1 MLHRPTSG
9 LAAGSIR
16 EAINLQKT
24 QSVMPFGTNPVV
36 PKKKRISVEFLINQ
50 LQEKVR
56 IELQACA
63 AGGACMQRFVTEADL
78 HRPGLA
84 LTGYTHLFPWQR
96 VQVMGNTECEYL
108 SSMAPEEK
116 RTSFRNLAQFDIPV
130 IFLTHGNTLPPELL
144 KIAEEAVIPVFTT
157 GMETV
162 KFMYL
167 LRDLLED
174 QFALQTTVHG
184 AMVDV
189 YGIGIL
195 ITGKAGIG
203 KSEVALDL
211 VERGHRLVADD
222 VVTLTK
228 KNNVL
233 MAAAT
238 DINKHY
244 MEVRGLGIID
254 IMSMFGIRAVR
265 YQKRLEVLLEL
276 YLWDELTEV
285 DRTGLERKRETILDV
300 SVPIVKLPITPGK
313 NITVIAEVIAMNHL
327 LNNYGYDPAKAF
339 QERIKTRIAQKQKT
353 GDSGP
358 RRAVD
363 YFEGD
368 VE

>member
-1 MLHRPTSG
+1 
-9 LAAGSIR
+9 
-16 EAINLQKT
+16 
-24 QSVMPFGTNPVV
+24 MPFGSNPII
-36 PKKKRISVEFLINQ
+36 PKTKRISVEYLVTH
-50 LQEKVR
+50 LREKIRMQV
-56 IELQACA
+56 QACA
-63 AGGACMQRFVTEADL
+63 SAAACMQRYLTEADL

-84 LTGYTHLFPWQR
+84 LTGYTHLFAWKR
-96 VQVMGNTECEYL
+96 VQVLGNTECEYL
-108 SSMAPEEK
+108 ENLSMPEQQK
-116 RTSFRNLAQFDIPV
+116 AFGYLTQFEIPV
-130 IFLTHGNTLPPELL
+130 MFVTHGNELSAPL
-144 KIAEEAVIPVFTT
+144 LQMAEEAGIPVFTT
-157 GMETV
+157 HTETV

-167 LRDLLED
+167 LRDFLED
-174 QFALQTTVHG
+174 QFALQTIVHG

-238 DINKHY
+238 DINKHF

-276 YLWDELTEV
+276 YLWDELTEI
-285 DRTGLERKRETILDV
+285 DRTGLDRKREAILDV
-300 SVPIVKLPITPGK
+300 EVPVIQLPITPGK
-313 NITVIAEVIAMNHL
+313 NITVIAEVVAMNYL
-327 LNNYGYDPAKAF
+327 LNNYGYDAARAF
-339 QERIKTRIAQKQKT
+339 QERIKTRIAQKTKT
-353 GDSGP
+353 GNTGP
-358 RRAVD
+358 NRAVN

-368 VE
+368 IE

>member
-1 MLHRPTSG
+1 
-9 LAAGSIR
+9 
-16 EAINLQKT
+16 
-24 QSVMPFGTNPVV
+24 MPFGNNPVV
-36 PKKKRISVEFLINQ
+36 PKKKRISVEFLVTQ
-50 LQEKVR
+50 LREKVR
-56 IELQACA
+56 MQVQACA
-63 AGGACMQRFVTEADL
+63 APGACMQRYLTEADL

-84 LTGYTHLFPWQR
+84 LTGYTHLYAWER
-96 VQVMGNTECEYL
+96 VQILGNTECEYL
-108 SSMAPEEK
+108 ANLPEEK
-116 RTSFRNLAQFDIPV
+116 QKKAFGYLTAFDIPV
-130 IFLTHGNTLPPELL
+130 MFVTHGNNLPPALL
-144 KIAEEAVIPVFTT
+144 QMAEDGKIPVFTT
-157 GMETV
+157 HMETV
-162 KFMYL
+162 KFMYM
-167 LRDLLED
+167 LRDFLED
-174 QFALQTTVHG
+174 QFALQTIVHG

-189 YGIGIL
+189 YGIGVL

-203 KSEVALDL
+203 KSEIALDL

-238 DINKHY
+238 DMNKHF

-285 DRTGLERKRETILDV
+285 DRTGLDKKRESLLDV
-300 SVPIVKLPITPGK
+300 SVPIIRLPITPGK
-313 NITVIAEVIAMNHL
+313 NITVIAEVIAMNYL
-327 LNNYGYDPAKAF
+327 LNNYGYDSAKAF
-339 QERIKTRIAQKQKT
+339 QERIKTRIAQKKKT
-353 GDSGP
+353 GNSDP